1 MGEVNNVMCDYLGRT
16 GCFADFWNGTVFS
29 GMQIVEQLQLN
40 RHDREY
46 YKSTNKE
53 QKVAD
58 IRRDVQMY
66 RKGKNDII
74 LGVELLDTQDYTIPV
89 RICDYN
95 MQELIRQIKDF
106 KEKNRREEEIES
118 GVFLYGLKRTDR
130 LVPVYTIGLYCG
142 DGEYD
147 GVSNILA
154 MLNMEDLEPEYQELL
169 EDYRVKIYN
178 LKDLKEEN
186 YQTSWREIIAVFK
199 RSKDKEAMKTY
210 YLEHKECFRQ
220 LDDDSI
226 NVLGVLIGK
235 RTLKLFPQEEGGLDV
250 CKAFED
256 EREEGREEGLVEGKI
271 NALIE
276 LVKDGLLKL
285 EEAAKRLNMTPEE
298 LARRI

>member
-1 MGEVNNVMCDYLGRT
+1 MGEVNNVMCDYWGRT
-16 GCFADFWNGTVFS
+16 GSFADFWNGTVFA
-29 GMQIVEQLQLN
+29 GRQLLDMLQLS

-46 YKSTNKE
+46 YKSENKK
-53 QKVAD
+53 QKVTD

-66 RKGKNDII
+66 RRGKNDII

-95 MQELIRQIKDF
+95 TQELIRQIKDF
-106 KEKNRREEEIES
+106 KEKNRQEEEIES
-118 GVFLYGLKRTDR
+118 GVFLYGLKSADR
-130 LVPVYTIGLYCG
+130 LVPVCTIGLYCG
-142 DGEYD
+142 NGEY
-147 GVSNILA
+147 GGTSNVLT
-154 MLNMEDLEPEYQELL
+154 MLNRAELEPEYQELL

-186 YQTSWREIIAVFK
+186 YQSGWREIIAVFK
-199 RSKDKEAMKTY
+199 RSKDKEAMKAY
-210 YLEHKECFRQ
+210 YLEHKERFRQ
-220 LDDDSI
+220 LDDTSI
-226 NVLGVLIGK
+226 KVMGVLIGK
-235 RTLKLFPQEEGGLDV
+235 RTLNLFPQEEGGLDM

-298 LARRI
+298 LVGRM